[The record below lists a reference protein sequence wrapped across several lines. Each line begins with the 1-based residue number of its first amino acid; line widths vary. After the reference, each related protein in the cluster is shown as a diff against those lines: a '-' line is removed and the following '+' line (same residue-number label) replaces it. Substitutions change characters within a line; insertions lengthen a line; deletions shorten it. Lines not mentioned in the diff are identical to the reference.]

1 MTENS
6 PALQSSSG
14 HSLSKPISIS
24 HRIQSLDVF
33 RGVAVL
39 LALLVSVWI
48 FGGFSDQQQKQLL
61 LQSKGWNY
69 RVFGTVEL
77 LINGKMRALIA
88 LVFGAA
94 MILFLTKETETGR
107 QRAEDVFIKRQLWL
121 IIFGLFNALL
131 LLWTNDL
138 LFALGVLGVLLF
150 PFFRMNTKG
159 LLIAAIFTT
168 LAYCGKNYW
177 NYADNMKSY
186 NKYTAIVSLEKKFEK
201 DSIAKTQ
208 KAVISKKDTLTW
220 RQQQDKQAWQGLLAG
235 AKIDTKKDEP
245 NKTAMQGLS
254 YGKIWNHLSPSVQS
268 READWLYK
276 IGIWDLAS
284 MILLGMFLY
293 KIGFFNNRFSQS
305 TYFLLGIS
313 AISAGLLL
321 GWYRLHDQ
329 QISLH
334 DYTKYLTTHRLPFNL
349 FFPVERGVMAVGYAS
364 ITMALLSAKPLGRI
378 WRAFEAAGKL
388 ALTNYLVQ
396 TIICTVFFYGYGM
409 GYYGRMTQFQL
420 YFFVAEVI
428 MAQVIFSIVWL
439 RYFNYGPAEWLL
451 RRLSAGKWLS
461 NKFRKPSNAEPVIPV
476 LS

>member
-1 MTENS
+1 MTENN
-6 PALQSSSG
+6 PAVQNSST
-14 HSLSKPISIS
+14 HFLSKPVSIS
-24 HRIQSLDVF
+24 HRLQSLDVL

-61 LQSKGWNY
+61 FQSKGWNY

-94 MILFLTKETETGR
+94 MILFLTKETEMGR
-107 QRAEDVFIKRQLWL
+107 QPAEDIFIKRQLWL

-150 PFFRMNTKG
+150 PFFRMNPKG
-159 LLIAAIFTT
+159 LLIAALFTT
-168 LAYCGKNYW
+168 VVYCGKNYW
-177 NYADNMKSY
+177 NYSDNKKAH
-186 NKYTAIVSLEKKFEK
+186 NKFTVVTGLEKKFDK
-201 DSIAKTQ
+201 DSIAKAQ
-208 KAVISKKDTLTW
+208 KGIIAKKDTLTW
-220 RQQQDKQAWQGLLAG
+220 RQKQDKQAWEGILAA
-235 AKIDTKKDEP
+235 AKIDTKKDDP
-245 NKTAMQGLS
+245 NIKAMRSLS
-254 YGKIWNHLSPSVQS
+254 YGKVWNHLSQSIQS

-293 KIGFFNNRFSQS
+293 KIGFFSNCFSQNK
-305 TYFLLGIS
+305 YVLLGLAGIS
-313 AISAGLLL
+313 VGLLL
-321 GWYRLHDQ
+321 GWYRLHYQ

-334 DYTKYLTTHRLPFNL
+334 DYTKYLTNHPLPYNL
-349 FFPVERGVMAVGYAS
+349 FFPIERGAMALGYVS

-378 WRAFEAAGKL
+378 WRAFEAVGKL

-396 TIICTVFFYGYGM
+396 TIICTIFFYGYGM
-409 GYYGRMTQFQL
+409 GYFARLTQFKL

-428 MAQVIFSIVWL
+428 MVQLIFSVIWL

-451 RRLSAGKWLS
+451 RRLSSGKWLTA
-461 NKFRKPSNAEPVIPV
+461 KFRKSSKTEPIIPA

>member
-6 PALQSSSG
+6 PALQNSST
-14 HSLSKPISIS
+14 HFSKPVSIS
-24 HRIQSLDVF
+24 HRIQSLDVL

-39 LALLVSVWI
+39 LALFVSVWI

-94 MILFLTKETETGR
+94 MIVFLTKEKEAGR
-107 QRAEDVFIKRQLWL
+107 QPAEDVFIKRQLWL
-121 IIFGLFNALL
+121 ILFGLFNALL
-131 LLWTNDL
+131 LLWTSDL

-150 PFFRMNTKG
+150 PFFRMNPKG
-159 LLIAAIFTT
+159 LLLAAIFTT
-168 LAYCGKNYW
+168 LVYCGKNYW
-177 NYADNMKSY
+177 NYSDNIKTY
-186 NKYTAIVSLEKKFEK
+186 NKYTAITTLEKKFEK
-201 DSIAKTQ
+201 DSIAKAQ
-208 KAVISKKDTLTW
+208 KGIITKKDTLTW
-220 RQQQDKQAWQGLLAG
+220 RQKQDKQAWDGLLAG
-235 AKIDTKKDEP
+235 AKIDPKKDEP
-245 NKTAMQGLS
+245 NNKAMQSLS
-254 YGKIWNHLSPSVQS
+254 YGHIWNHLSQTVQS

-284 MILLGMFLY
+284 MIFLGMFLY
-293 KIGFFNNRFSQS
+293 KIGFFSNNFSRS
-305 TYFLLGIS
+305 SYLLIGLAGI
-313 AISAGLLL
+313 IIGLLL
-321 GWYRLHDQ
+321 GWYRLHNQ

-334 DYTKYLTTHRLPFNL
+334 DYTKYLTRHSLPFNL
-349 FFPVERGVMAVGYAS
+349 FFPVERGA
-364 ITMALLSAKPLGRI
+364 MALGYVSTMMFLLSVNSLSRI
-378 WRAFEAAGKL
+378 WRAFEAVGKL

-396 TIICTVFFYGYGM
+396 TIICTIFFYGYGM
-409 GYYGRMTQFQL
+409 GYFGRLTQFQL

-428 MAQVIFSIVWL
+428 LAQVIFSVIWL

-451 RRLSAGKWLS
+451 RRLSSGKWLPK
-461 NKFRKPSNAEPVIPV
+461 NFRKPSKTEQAIPV